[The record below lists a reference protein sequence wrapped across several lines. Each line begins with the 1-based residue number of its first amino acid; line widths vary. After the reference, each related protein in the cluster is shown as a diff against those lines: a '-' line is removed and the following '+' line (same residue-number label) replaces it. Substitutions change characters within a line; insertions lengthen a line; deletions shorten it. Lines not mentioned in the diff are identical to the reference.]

1 MNSCLGVIIGLVVL
15 LLVAVVIAFALSF
28 TGMKKAGFRQNCS
41 TLPCDYGLICSN
53 NICLREQKQSCLLD
67 ADCSSGNCINNRCA
81 QTGVFLEKV
90 TPVPPLGSTPAG
102 YNPYLPPTGTSIP
115 VAPDPRGLN
124 EPCTNNGECSKPS
137 YAGGLICSNED
148 IGPKVCRFG
157 EGQPCRVGT
166 DDCGRGLNCDAG
178 VCRRMAGGGGHQGDP
193 CIKTSQCAVGFACMD
208 NVCLELKD
216 KGAVLGEA
224 CNVNSDCSGDYVCKG
239 IQELTAEL
247 EVSLARS
254 GSPHRHHSPSYRR
267 RSRERDAH
275 THRDRGHLSEH
286 DHVRILQSGGRG
298 FEGLGQG
305 FEGRGR
311 RGVNG
316 FEARNERGGGFED
329 RGGRG
334 FNGFEG
340 RGGRGFRG
348 FEERDIHGGHSEEEH
363 GRHKRRHRSPT
374 RHHSPPRHYSP
385 SRPSLQTL
393 LAEKNGF
400 FLEKALLQR
409 NNGFKG
415 ICVPPVN
422 PLLLGTAL
430 AERNGGNGGGHHGGD
445 HNGFHERDDH
455 THGDREHLNEHEHLR
470 IGIEPE
476 VIVRQVHEAGDVL
489 APCEHNGQCLD
500 NLACV
505 DHKCRIRDG
514 GKCHHGNQCTSGNCD
529 HGGEHN
535 RGHCVARR
543 GCRDD
548 SGCPQGTYCGPD
560 PLRLGAD
567 NICIV
572 NPGDGG
578 IGAHCTNNG
587 DCHDGLHCERGHCEK
602 NLQAIPRPVVREC
615 LRDEDCIN
623 HGLGFECVNE
633 FCLRPCGS
641 SSDCL
646 TGKTCVANFC
656 REVGMAGTLNA
667 PCRTGIVNPCDP
679 GLRCDTKS
687 TLCKQEDGHG
697 PCKIKSDCADPDAYC
712 LPTKDGEC
720 PFNIC
725 TKRPLNIAANLFLQK
740 DRIEAV
746 ARGFKRPCDDM
757 YP

>member
-67 ADCSSGNCINNRCA
+67 ADCASGNCINNRCA

-102 YNPYLPPTGTSIP
+102 YTPYLPPAGTSIP
-115 VAPDPRGLN
+115 VAPEPRGLN
-124 EPCTNNGECSKPS
+124 RPCTNDGNCAMPGD
-137 YAGGLICSNED
+137 AGGLICSDED
-148 IGPKVCRFG
+148 ITTKVCRLG
-157 EGQPCRVGT
+157 ENQPCRVGT
-166 DDCGRGLNCDAG
+166 EDCARGLTCDG
-178 VCRRMAGGGGHQGDP
+178 GICHRLAGGGGRQGATCSRDY
-193 CIKTSQCAVGFACMD
+193 QCAKGFACVD
-208 NVCLELKD
+208 NMCLELKD

-224 CNVNSDCSGDYVCKG
+224 CNVNSDCSGDFVCKG

-247 EVSLARS
+247 EVSLTRS
-254 GSPHRHHSPSYRR
+254 SSPHRHHSPSHRR
-267 RSRERDAH
+267 ERSRH
-275 THRDRGHLSEH
+275 SHGDRSYLNEH
-286 DHVRILQSGGRG
+286 DHVRILQGRG
-298 FEGLGQG
+298 A
-305 FEGRGR
+305 FEGRGF
-311 RGVNG
+311 G
-316 FEARNERGGGFED
+316 ELSERSL
-329 RGGRG
+329 
-334 FNGFEG
+334 
-340 RGGRGFRG
+340 
-348 FEERDIHGGHSEEEH
+348 HGGHSEGER
-363 GRHKRRHRSPT
+363 GRRRRRSPH
-374 RHHSPPRHYSP
+374 RHHSRSRSP
-385 SRPSLQTL
+385 SPLRRL

-415 ICVPPVN
+415 ICVPPIN
-422 PLLLGTAL
+422 PLLLGSVLT
-430 AERNGGNGGGHHGGD
+430 EKRYGGHSPRSHHRSD
-445 HNGFHERDDH
+445 SHERDNH
-455 THGDREHLNEHEHLR
+455 SHANGENVREHDHIRLA
-470 IGIEPE
+470 IPQPEPE
-476 VIVRQVHEAGDVL
+476 VIVREVHEPGDVL
-489 APCEHNGQCLD
+489 APCERNNQCLD

-514 GKCHHGNQCTSGNCD
+514 GKCRHGNQCTSGNCNHAGRD
-529 HGGEHN
+529 NHGF
-535 RGHCVARR
+535 CAVR
-543 GCRDD
+543 GCGRDSD
-548 SGCPQGTYCGPD
+548 CPHGTFCN
-560 PLRLGAD
+560 AN
-567 NICIV
+567 NICEV

-578 IGAHCTNNG
+578 IGAYCMNNG
-587 DCHDGLHCERGHCEK
+587 NCQAGLHCHNGHCEK
-602 NLQAIPRPVVREC
+602 NLLAVPKPEVREC

-623 HGLGFECVNE
+623 HGTGFECVNE

-641 SSDCL
+641 SSDCS
-646 TGKTCVANFC
+646 TGKTCVTNFC

-667 PCRTGIVNPCDP
+667 PCRTGSGVVNPCDP

-712 LPTKDGEC
+712 LPTRDGDC

-725 TKRPLNIAANLFLQK
+725 TKRPLKIAADLFLQK